1 MTNDQNSVNS
11 LYLKIGDKVYDYQD
25 LMKYRTHTVV
35 FNVTLPDKGI
45 MGVTQGGPSK
55 GVVDG
60 FYIITQ
66 PLAKGTYPIHFK
78 SSLLCTRTGCVETN
92 FTQDITYTIIAQ

>member
-1 MTNDQNSVNS
+1 VTNDQNSVNS
-11 LYLKIGDKVYDYQD
+11 LYLKIGDKVYNYQD

-66 PLAKGTYPIHFK
+66 LFLIQDLDL
-78 SSLLCTRTGCVETN
+78 LLCAYGPTPKA
-92 FTQDITYTIIAQ
+92 QYIITIIVYAML